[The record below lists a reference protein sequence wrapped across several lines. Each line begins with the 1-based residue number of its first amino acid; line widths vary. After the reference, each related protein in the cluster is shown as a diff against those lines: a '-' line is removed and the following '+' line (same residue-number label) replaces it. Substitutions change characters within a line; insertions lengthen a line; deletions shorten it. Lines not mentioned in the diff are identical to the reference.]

1 MILKYMIL
9 KYQVSIHLIYLIFK
23 NETVFREYFQ
33 QFFFFLSQKYAE
45 KIRINPR
52 KDRTLES
59 FISENYEKTIDL
71 DQEKSR

>member
-1 MILKYMIL
+1 MIL

-23 NETVFREYFQ
+23 NETIFREYFQ
-33 QFFFFLSQKYAE
+33 QFFFFFFFFSQKYAE

>member
-1 MILKYMIL
+1 MKL
-9 KYQVSIHLIYLIFK
+9 SFENIF
-23 NETVFREYFQ
+23 NS
-33 QFFFFLSQKYAE
+33 FFFSLSQKYAE

>member
-1 MILKYMIL
+1 MKL
-9 KYQVSIHLIYLIFK
+9 SFENIF
-23 NETVFREYFQ
+23 NS
-33 QFFFFLSQKYAE
+33 FFFFLSQKYAE